1 MTVKREMTDV
11 LRASPLF
18 GRRLLASRC
27 RYLWV
32 ASVLPGF
39 YLHHDDFAHDL
50 FALHGKIEA
59 FAGVGLLSHG
69 QVLLVSW
76 SRSWRLSSWDS
87 TVSSFTPFIAI
98 RFVLN
103 KLQVQ
108 TKLHSRKSVDVFFGA
123 RFFQSLLWLVFPRH
137 PMNVKRINNLIMI
150 LKSRLSPTNPSFFL
164 IVIS

>member
-11 LRASPLF
+11 LPASPLF

-150 LKSRLSPTNPSFFL
+150 LKSRLSPMNPSFFL